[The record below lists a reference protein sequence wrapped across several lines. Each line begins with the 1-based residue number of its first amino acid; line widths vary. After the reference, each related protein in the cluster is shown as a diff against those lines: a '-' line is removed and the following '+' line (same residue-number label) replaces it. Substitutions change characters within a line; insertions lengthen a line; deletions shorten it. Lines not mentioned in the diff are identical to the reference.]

1 VAIARALLSVS
12 DKTGIAELG
21 QALAAAGAELLSSGG
36 TASVLR
42 RAGVP
47 VTTVEEVTGAG
58 ELLGGRVKT
67 LHPSIHAGILARR
80 DDASHMEEIEGLGIA
95 PIDLVVIDLYP
106 FERALSQGVGEEE
119 LVEHIDIGGVALLR
133 AAAKNWPAVTVVTTH
148 RRYPELI
155 ASLQSGGPS
164 LELRRRLAFEA
175 FSHTAAYDA
184 AIAAYLSGDEV
195 PGERLMVSA
204 PRVLALRYG
213 ENPHQRAALYALPE
227 AGIGSS
233 EQLQGKEL
241 SYNNLLDAD
250 AAWRLATALEPP
262 AAVVV
267 KHTNPSGAASGPSL
281 EGALRRARA
290 CDEAAAFGGIVAL
303 GDPCERAAAEAL
315 VETFFEVVVAPDYE
329 PGALDVLARK
339 KSLRVLRA
347 EPPSS
352 RWEVRSVSGGL
363 LVQSADEVVG
373 AEQWRVVSSAQP
385 RSDQLND
392 LGFAWE
398 VAAAVKSNA
407 IVLAAEGATV
417 GIGAGQM
424 SRVAAA
430 ALATGQAGPRA
441 GGAVCASDAFFPFPD
456 GIELLAAA
464 GVSAIVQ
471 PGGSVRDEEVV
482 EAADR
487 WDLAMVFTG
496 QRHFRH

>member
-12 DKTGIAELG
+12 DKTGIAELAR
-21 QALAAAGAELLSSGG
+21 ALAAAGAEVLSSGG
-36 TASVLR
+36 TASALL

-80 DDASHMEEIEGLGIA
+80 DDPAHMEEIDGLGIA
-95 PIDLVVIDLYP
+95 PIDLVVVDLYP
-106 FERALSQGVGEEE
+106 FERALSQGMREEE

-133 AAAKNWPAVTVVTTH
+133 AAAKNWPAVTVVTNH

-184 AIAAYLSGDEV
+184 AIAAYLSGDQE
-195 PGERLMVSA
+195 PGERLAVSA

-213 ENPHQRAALYALPE
+213 ENPHQRAALYALP
-227 AGIGSS
+227 GTGLGNS

-267 KHTNPSGAASGPSL
+267 KHTNPSGAACGPSL

-303 GDPCERAAAEAL
+303 SDPCGRAAAEAL
-315 VETFFEVVVAPDYE
+315 AETFFEVVVAPDYE
-329 PGALDVLARK
+329 PGALDILAQK
-339 KSLRVLRA
+339 KNLRVIRA
-347 EPPSS
+347 EPPST
-352 RWEVRSVSGGL
+352 RWELRSVSAGL
-363 LVQSADEVVG
+363 LVQSADEVEG
-373 AEQWRVVSSAQP
+373 EQWRVVSSEKP
-385 RSDQLND
+385 RPDQLDD
-392 LGFAWE
+392 LRFAWE

-430 ALATGQAGPRA
+430 ELATGHAGARA
-441 GGAVCASDAFFPFPD
+441 AGAVCASDAFFPFPD
-456 GIELLAAA
+456 GIELLGAA
-464 GVSAIVQ
+464 GVSAVVQ
-471 PGGSVRDEEVV
+471 PGGSVRDEEVI

-487 WDLAMVFTG
+487 WGLAMVFTG
-496 QRHFRH
+496 RRHFRH